1 VFAETHKR
9 RMEEKVIFEEITERI
24 DLHYKEI

>member
-1 VFAETHKR
+1 
-9 RMEEKVIFEEITERI
+9 MEEKVIFKKITESI